1 MRQHIPHYTHCKELY
16 KKGTYIEL
24 LSERY
29 NGSLFKTEPLAVD
42 KAKSILCLS
51 RINSSEK
58 PRKKRKE
65 EPEISNATITIDVLI
80 TIVNQFEAWSNTM
93 KELRSTA
100 IGYQT
105 EIKSFVVRQDPPI
118 I

>member
-1 MRQHIPHYTHCKELY
+1 M
-16 KKGTYIEL
+16 

-80 TIVNQFEAWSNTM
+80 TIVNQFEAWSIDFRHLDTM